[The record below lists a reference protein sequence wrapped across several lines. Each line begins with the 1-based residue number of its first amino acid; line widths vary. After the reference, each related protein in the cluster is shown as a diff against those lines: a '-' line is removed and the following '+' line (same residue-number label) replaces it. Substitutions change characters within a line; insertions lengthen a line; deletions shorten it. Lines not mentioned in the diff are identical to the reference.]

1 VGTALRYDI
10 IALGIVVA
18 GLLWAIHRRDR
29 ARIKATRGAYFEAC
43 RRLFEQASIAQVDVG
58 FPVLEGSFRGHRIR
72 LEPIV
77 DHIAVRKLPSLWL
90 KVDVFGE
97 LPIGGTLDFLA
108 RPLNTEFFSPSDG
121 LPITLPIPPGWPQF
135 ALLRTDIPDRAVP
148 VEALTP
154 HMRIFADLKM
164 KELLITPR
172 GVRLVYQADQAERA
186 HYMVLRQARFETE
199 QLPADLAEA
208 LLERALSIYNTVA
221 SLQ

>member
-1 VGTALRYDI
+1 MRYDI
-10 IALGIVVA
+10 AALAIVA
-18 GLLWAIHRRDR
+18 AALLWMIHRHDR

-43 RRLFEQASIAQVDVG
+43 RGLFEEAKIAQVDVG
-58 FPVLEGSFRGHRIR
+58 FPVLEGRFRGHRIR
-72 LEPIV
+72 LEPVV

-108 RPLNTEFFSPSDG
+108 RPLNTEFFSPSDS
-121 LPITLPIPPGWPQF
+121 LPTTLPIPPSWPQF
-135 ALLRTDIPDRAVP
+135 AVMRTDIADRRVP

-154 HMRIFADLKM
+154 HMRIFADVRM

-186 HYMVLRQARFETE
+186 HYMVLRQARFATD
-199 QLPADLAEA
+199 QVPADLVQA
-208 LLERALSIYNTVA
+208 LLERALGVYNTVA